1 MKNKSMP
8 EVSFLTVN
16 ILGSFLSRV
25 LHKTF
30 KKIRTQMALVSKKTV
45 KTVMMISISVLK
57 LQVQDVVSEACVRN
71 DGKRQSN
78 M

>member
-1 MKNKSMP
+1 
-8 EVSFLTVN
+8 
-16 ILGSFLSRV
+16 
-25 LHKTF
+25 
-30 KKIRTQMALVSKKTV
+30 MALVSKKTV